1 MDQRSPN
8 RLMLKKSRKRPP
20 NCSGDLMTA
29 SNAGTVEFKRAST
42 MFPLHPLATAL
53 ALLMVSWQLDSL
65 RKRIRCKQTNCSRRR
80 AFSVASK
87 FQVPRQWQ
95 LDAQG
100 SPQSGGLI
108 LFSYSANITLKL
120 MLIRCRS
127 LRFALTECGSQAGN
141 RSSMPSATDTTT

>member
-1 MDQRSPN
+1 
-8 RLMLKKSRKRPP
+8 
-20 NCSGDLMTA
+20 MTA

-127 LRFALTECGSQAGN
+127 LRFTLTECGSQAGN
-141 RSSMPSATDTTT
+141 RSNMPSATDTTT